1 VTTDQALTE
10 FVDEIR
16 DQARVGVVVEHGQP
30 VGLVTSV
37 QLTRAAHLSLLGWQS
52 GPGPRWSARAPQT
65 RKGRV
70 REQGVSRVPELPT
83 TMQAW
88 AVSGQPDPPAR
99 LRQVERALPVPAQDE
114 VLVRVLACGV
124 CRTDLHLA
132 DGDLEA
138 RSPLTVPGHEVVGEV
153 VARGGLAR
161 RFDVGDRVGIAWL
174 RRTCGA
180 CRWCRS
186 GRENLCR
193 GSEYTGWDADGGFAE
208 YAVVGEAW
216 AYALPAAAE
225 PVATAPLLCSGIIG
239 YRALCRA
246 HVPPGGRLGIYGFGA
261 SAHLTA
267 QLAIA
272 QGVEVHV
279 LTRDEPAQQLAL
291 VLGAAS
297 AGPAYGQPPVLLDSA
312 ILFAPVGDLV
322 PVALAALERGGTLA
336 VAGIHLTDLP
346 KLDYQAHLFGER
358 TLTSVTANTRRD
370 GEELLRLA
378 TTIGIRPHVTTYPFA
393 RADGAL
399 EDLANGA
406 LTGAAVL
413 LASAAS

>member
-1 VTTDQALTE
+1 M
-10 FVDEIR
+10 
-16 DQARVGVVVEHGQP
+16 
-30 VGLVTSV
+30 
-37 QLTRAAHLSLLGWQS
+37 
-52 GPGPRWSARAPQT
+52 
-65 RKGRV
+65 
-70 REQGVSRVPELPT
+70 PELPT
-83 TMQAW
+83 TMRAW
-88 AVSGQPDPPAR
+88 AVSGHPGAPGR
-99 LRQVERALPVPAQDE
+99 LRQVERPVPVPGQGE

-138 RSPLTVPGHEVVGEV
+138 RSPLMVPGHEVVGEV
-153 VARGGLAR
+153 VATGSGSR
-161 RFDVGDRVGIAWL
+161 RLDVGERVGIAWL

-208 YAVVGEAW
+208 YAVVDEAW
-216 AYALPAAAE
+216 AYALSRTDD
-225 PVATAPLLCSGIIG
+225 PVVTAPLLCSGIIG
-239 YRALCRA
+239 YRALRRA
-246 HVPPGGRLGIYGFGA
+246 QVPPGGRLGIYGFGA

-267 QLAIA
+267 QIAIA
-272 QGVEVHV
+272 QGAEVHV

-291 VLGAAS
+291 ELGALS
-297 AGPAYGQPPVLLDSA
+297 AGPAYARPPVPLDSA

-336 VAGIHLTDLP
+336 VAGIHLTDIP
-346 KLDYQAHLFGER
+346 ELDYQAHVFGER
-358 TLTSVTANTRRD
+358 TLTSVTANTRLD

-378 TTIGIRPHVTTYPFA
+378 TTIGIRPRVTTYPFEL
-393 RADGAL
+393 ADSAL
-399 EDLANGA
+399 DDLASGA

-413 LASAAS
+413 LAPDAA